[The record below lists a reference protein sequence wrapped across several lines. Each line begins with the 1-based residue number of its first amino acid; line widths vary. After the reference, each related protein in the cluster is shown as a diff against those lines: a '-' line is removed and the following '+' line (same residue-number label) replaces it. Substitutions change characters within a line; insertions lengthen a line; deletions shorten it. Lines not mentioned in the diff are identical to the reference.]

1 MKTKE
6 IDIAKEL
13 EMLETAAK
21 EAKEERRKQLY
32 RHKLPEKRDLRS
44 ALSGMTKMV
53 LEDIC
58 YNLNVTGVSS
68 LKKDELVERLLEAVP
83 EFSRRWFPSMLEEEY
98 GCFRHL
104 MEHSGISTEL
114 RDDDIR
120 LDYLMGLGLV
130 SCGVQEGKLAWYMP
144 EEIREEFRKIDSGV
158 FRSAVELNTEIARLA
173 TGLLFYC
180 GYLNFDQLYAM
191 VGGYLEKEARET
203 VSFMDFVGIMLNAAC
218 WKRNIGALPHGMK
231 YYTLISADKLENEQC
246 RRSNLDFARL
256 PYDKVYEAG
265 EDNYIEA
272 TDAYKALAQFI
283 MKEHGY
289 DVLKAADVVG
299 EILILLQNGNAM
311 KDVVEYLEAL
321 GLMADDRKAKAVVP
335 LLMDFNNSTHLWPL
349 KGHTPGEL
357 MGESKGKVIPF
368 GRHKAKAKR
377 NDPCPCGSGKK
388 YKNCCMA
395 KDEEK

>member
-1 MKTKE
+1 MKPKE
-6 IDIAKEL
+6 IDITKEL
-13 EMLETAAK
+13 ENLEAAAK

-44 ALSGMTKMV
+44 ALSGMTKTT

-58 YNLNVTGVSS
+58 YNLNVTGISS
-68 LKKDELVERLLEAVP
+68 LKKDELVERLAEAVP
-83 EFSRRWFPSMLEEEY
+83 EFSRRWFPSLLEEEY

-120 LDYLMGLGLV
+120 LDYLMGLGLI
-130 SCGVQEGKLAWYMP
+130 SCGVQEEKLAWYMP
-144 EEIREEFRKIDSGV
+144 EELQEEFRKIDSGV

-180 GYLNFDQLYAM
+180 GYLNFDQLYDM
-191 VGGYLEKEARET
+191 VGGYLEKEAQET
-203 VSFMDFVGIMLNAAC
+203 VSFMDFVGIMFNAAC
-218 WKRNIGALPHGMK
+218 WKQNIKALPHGMK

-246 RRSNLDFARL
+246 RRSNLDFVRL

-311 KDVVEYLEAL
+311 KDVVEYLEEL
-321 GLMADDRKAKAVVP
+321 GLMADDRKAKAMVP
-335 LLMDFNNSTHLWPL
+335 LLVDFNNSTHLWPL
-349 KGHTPGEL
+349 KGHTPGEF
-357 MGESKGKVIPF
+357 MGESKGKVVPF
-368 GRHKAKAKR
+368 GQHKAKAKR

-395 KDEEK
+395 KDEET